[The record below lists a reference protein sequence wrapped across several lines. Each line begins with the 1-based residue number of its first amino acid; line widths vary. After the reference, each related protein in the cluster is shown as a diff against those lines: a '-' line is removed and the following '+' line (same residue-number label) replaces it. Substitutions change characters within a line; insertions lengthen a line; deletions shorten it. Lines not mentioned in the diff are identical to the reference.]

1 MTDDDV
7 AKASDKEDNN
17 NNDGM
22 LQTCDFFVTF
32 RHALFVPL
40 FVLCLLSL
48 YSLFIFVYS
57 RSRALRT
64 PSISHVTY
72 LLSHAY
78 DISHVTYLLSHAY
91 DISHVNHYH
100 MPTFYHMLLYLPRL

>member
-1 MTDDDV
+1 MEPFV
-7 AKASDKEDNN
+7 CISIFLPCPVSD
-17 NNDGM
+17 ND
-22 LQTCDFFVTF
+22 CYKRVTFSLLF

-40 FVLCLLSL
+40 FILCLLSL